1 MNIKLTD
8 EADPTRAA
16 ANRERNDRF
25 RCSLTGGV
33 VVLTAGVLALG
44 ADCQARIFAKVRV
57 FDDFD
62 DDPFDEHD
70 LGDLEIDTGEPGT
83 AGTPR
88 LVFFRIDRP
97 NPITGHLTAEPVLT
111 LMLAS
116 EW

>member
-1 MNIKLTD
+1 MNIELTD
-8 EADPTRAA
+8 KGDPTRATA
-16 ANRERNDRF
+16 TRECNDRF
-25 RCSLTGGV
+25 RSSLTGGV

-44 ADCQARIFAKVRV
+44 ADCQARILAAVRT

-62 DDPFDEHD
+62 DDPFDAHH

-83 AGTPR
+83 SR
-88 LVFFRIDRP
+88 QVFFRIDRP